1 MSRLLITA
9 LAVLATTSPVLAQF
23 SMLRFPCSQLV
34 VERTDPLV
42 FPGDT
47 YTPHVHQIVGGNS
60 FQVDMPEDY
69 DLPGQSSCTSCSYAQ
84 DKSNYWTAAMYFQHN
99 NGSYHRARQVG
110 NGGPQGSLNQEG
122 GITMYY
128 IPSGR
133 TTAFAPVS
141 FPLSSLQCF
150 YSY

>member
-1 MSRLLITA
+1 MVLLSTA
-9 LAVLATTSPVLAQF
+9 LLLLGADSAMAQF

-47 YTPHVHQIVGGNS
+47 YTPHVHQIVGGDA
-60 FQVDMPEDY
+60 FQVDMPDDY
-69 DLPGQSSCTSCSYAQ
+69 DLPGQASCTSCSYTQ

-99 NGSYHRARQVG
+99 NGSYHRVPQVG
-110 NGGPQGSLNQEG
+110 NGGPQGRLDQQG

-128 IPSGR
+128 IPNYQQGQ
-133 TTAFAPVS
+133 TAFAPVRLP
-141 FPLSSLQCF
+141 FYLSVG
-150 YSY
+150 

>member
-1 MSRLLITA
+1 M
-9 LAVLATTSPVLAQF
+9 AQF

-47 YTPHVHQIVGGNS
+47 YTPHVHQIVGGDA
-60 FQVDMPEDY
+60 FQVDMPDDY
-69 DLPGQSSCTSCSYAQ
+69 DLPGQASCTSCSYTQ

-99 NGSYHRARQVG
+99 NGSYHRVPQVG
-110 NGGPQGSLNQEG
+110 NGGPQGRLDQQG

-128 IPSGR
+128 IPNYQQGQ
-133 TTAFAPVS
+133 TAFAPVRLP
-141 FPLSSLQCF
+141 FYLSVG
-150 YSY
+150 